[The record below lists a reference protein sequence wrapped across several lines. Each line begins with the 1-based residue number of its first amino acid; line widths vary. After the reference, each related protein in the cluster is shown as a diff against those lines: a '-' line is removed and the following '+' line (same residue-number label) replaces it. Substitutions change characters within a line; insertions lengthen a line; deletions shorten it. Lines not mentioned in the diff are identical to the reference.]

1 MKRVIF
7 YFDGFNFYNGL
18 KDMCVKEPQWKN
30 YYWIDLF
37 KFCRQFVHEHEG
49 SILTQVKYFT
59 APPQN
64 ALKRSKQSAFL
75 SANKLING
83 DKFISYPGH
92 YTTKEVNCHASCK
105 QTFTVP
111 EEKCTDV
118 SLALNI
124 IMDCVDDIVDTVVL
138 ITADSDQIPTIKML
152 KAKFP
157 SKKLKIYFPPCRN
170 STDIRNQVGQ
180 VVFLENHE
188 DKFKVAKMPG
198 EVTDG
203 NKKYTRPSEWK
214 AKSI

>member
-18 KDMCVKEPQWKN
+18 KDMSKKKPQWKN
-30 YYWIDLF
+30 YYWIDLY
-37 KFCRQFVHEHEG
+37 KFCQQFVYAHEG
-49 SILTQVKYFT
+49 NELVSIKYFT

-64 ALKRSKQSAFL
+64 DKKRSKQSAFL
-75 SANKLING
+75 NANKLING
-83 DKFISYPGH
+83 DKFLFYTGH
-92 YTTKEVNCHASCK
+92 YTNKEVECFATCK
-105 QTFTVP
+105 QKFTVP

-118 SLALNI
+118 NFALNI
-124 IMDCVDDIVDTVVL
+124 IIDCMEDIVDTVVL

-157 SKKLKIYFPPCRN
+157 TKKLKVYFPPCRN

-188 DKFKVAKMPG
+188 DKFNLSKMPG
-198 EVTDG
+198 DVTDG
-203 NKKYTRPSEWK
+203 DKKYTRPSEWK
-214 AKSI
+214 AK